1 MAAFV
6 ALLRAVNVGGTG
18 KLPMT
23 ELKAMCEELGFAAVR
38 TYIASGNVV
47 FTSRKSEAAIK
58 SALEQRLHAY
68 AGAPV
73 GVLVRSAAA
82 MAQVAADNP
91 FPKAAPNR
99 TVAIFLDKAPPAD
112 ALSGIR
118 GQKNEE
124 LRLGRREIYVHYG
137 EGMGTSKLV
146 IPATKTGTAR
156 NMNTFATLAKMAAEL

>member
-6 ALLRAVNVGGTG
+6 ALLRAVNVGGTS

-112 ALSGIR
+112 ALAGIR

-146 IPATKTGTAR
+146 IPAAKTGTAR
-156 NMNTFATLAKMAAEL
+156 NMNTIATLAKMAAEL